1 MAKELEKHLHDV
13 EFFDL
18 QDNRLPMSDGDE
30 CYDLPEVLDFR
41 EKVKNAQ
48 GIIMA
53 IPIYNYNISSGAK
66 NAVEL
71 GGRMLYDKIFGFIC
85 AEGGKSSYMSVMSL
99 ANSLM
104 IDFRCYII
112 PKFVY
117 ATKHHFDGKKI
128 SEYFNDIIDNGF
140 SVREVEQIAKDF
152 SDRNYNYS
160 AKRKKID
167 SDDIIPFGHQKKLFD
182 LSKSLNVEIKLK
194 RNKKGSG
201 KIIIPF
207 SDDDKLSEIF

>member
-1 MAKELEKHLHDV
+1 MAKALEKHLDEV

-18 QDNRLPMSDGDE
+18 QDNPLPMCDGDE

-85 AEGGKSSYMSVMSL
+85 AAGGKSSYMSVMSL

-117 ATKHHFDGKKI
+117 ATKYDFDGKKI
-128 SEYFNDIIDNGF
+128 SN
-140 SVREVEQIAKDF
+140 
-152 SDRNYNYS
+152 
-160 AKRKKID
+160 
-167 SDDIIPFGHQKKLFD
+167 
-182 LSKSLNVEIKLK
+182 
-194 RNKKGSG
+194 
-201 KIIIPF
+201 
-207 SDDDKLSEIF
+207 

>member
-1 MAKELEKHLHDV
+1 MAKFLEKHLEDV

-18 QDNRLPMSDGDE
+18 QDNPLPICDGDE

-41 EKVKNAQ
+41 EKVKNAK

-53 IPIYNYNISSGAK
+53 IPIYNFNVSSGAK

-85 AEGGKSSYMSVMSL
+85 AAGGKSSYMSVMSL

-117 ATKHHFDGKKI
+117 AIKHDFDGEII
-128 SEYFNDIIDNGF
+128 SNKEIEERLKELGDELIR
-140 SVREVEQIAKDF
+140 V
-152 SDRNYNYS
+152 
-160 AKRKKID
+160 
-167 SDDIIPFGHQKKLFD
+167 
-182 LSKSLNVEIKLK
+182 SKALN
-194 RNKKGSG
+194 
-201 KIIIPF
+201 
-207 SDDDKLSEIF
+207 

>member
-1 MAKELEKHLHDV
+1 MAKALEKHLDEV

-18 QDNRLPMSDGDE
+18 QDNPLPMCDGDE

-85 AEGGKSSYMSVMSL
+85 AAGGKSSYMSVMSL

-117 ATKHHFDGKKI
+117 ATKNDFDGKKI
-128 SEYFNDIIDNGF
+128 SN
-140 SVREVEQIAKDF
+140 K
-152 SDRNYNYS
+152 
-160 AKRKKID
+160 
-167 SDDIIPFGHQKKLFD
+167 
-182 LSKSLNVEIKLK
+182 EIKERLK
-194 RNKKGSG
+194 ELSDELIRVSNALG
-201 KIIIPF
+201 K
-207 SDDDKLSEIF
+207 D